1 LLWIV
6 DAGGQP
12 LEEDFGV
19 SNESTGNG
27 GPFMKIMA
35 ALDLSEYADFVLI
48 KAIKTAKQQNAKMDI
63 VVVAEDHSDTSDSAE
78 AERDNEM
85 SLQDATRAA
94 RSYQQK
100 ALARGVKAKVRV
112 RSGTSAAE
120 EIIKYQQSEKLD
132 LIVLGR
138 RSHAHPGTFPM
149 GAVAQ
154 RVAAYATCT
163 VMVVR
168 CMEKRDLN
176 R

>member
-1 LLWIV
+1 
-6 DAGGQP
+6 
-12 LEEDFGV
+12 
-19 SNESTGNG
+19 
-27 GPFMKIMA
+27 MKIMV
-35 ALDLSEYADFVLI
+35 ALDLSDYADFVLI

-63 VVVAEDHSDTSDSAE
+63 VVVAEDHGNEGDSADWE
-78 AERDNEM
+78 LVNEK
-85 SLQDATRAA
+85 LHQDATRAA

-100 ALARGVKAKVRV
+100 ALAQGVKAKVRV
-112 RSGTSAAE
+112 RSGKSAAE

-138 RSHAHPGTFPM
+138 RSHTGRATFPM

-168 CMEKRDLN
+168 CMEERDFMD
-176 R
+176 

>member
-1 LLWIV
+1 
-6 DAGGQP
+6 
-12 LEEDFGV
+12 
-19 SNESTGNG
+19 
-27 GPFMKIMA
+27 MKIMA
-35 ALDLSEYADFVLI
+35 ALDLSLSDYADFVLI

-63 VVVAEDHSDTSDSAE
+63 VVVAETFSDESNF
-78 AERDNEM
+78 AERQRTNEKL
-85 SLQDATRAA
+85 LQDATRAA

-100 ALARGVKAKVRV
+100 AIAQGVRAKVRV
-112 RSGTSAAE
+112 LSGNSAAE

-138 RSHAHPGTFPM
+138 RSHTRRATFPM

-168 CMEKRDLN
+168 CMEKRDLID
-176 R
+176 

>member
-1 LLWIV
+1 
-6 DAGGQP
+6 
-12 LEEDFGV
+12 
-19 SNESTGNG
+19 
-27 GPFMKIMA
+27 MKIMA
-35 ALDLSEYADFVLI
+35 ALDLSDYADFVLI

-63 VVVAEDHSDTSDSAE
+63 VVVAEDQGNEDDSA
-78 AERDNEM
+78 DWKPVNEKL
-85 SLQDATRAA
+85 LQDATRAA

-100 ALARGVKAKVRV
+100 ALEQGVKAKVRV
-112 RSGTSAAE
+112 RSGKSAAE

-138 RSHAHPGTFPM
+138 RSHTCRATFPM

-168 CMEKRDLN
+168 CMEERDFMD
-176 R
+176 

>member
-1 LLWIV
+1 
-6 DAGGQP
+6 
-12 LEEDFGV
+12 
-19 SNESTGNG
+19 
-27 GPFMKIMA
+27 MKIMA
-35 ALDLSEYADFVLI
+35 ALDLSDYADFVLI

-63 VVVAEDHSDTSDSAE
+63 VVVAEDHGNEGDSVDRE
-78 AERDNEM
+78 LVNEK
-85 SLQDATRAA
+85 LLRDATRAA

-100 ALARGVKAKVRV
+100 ALAQGVKAKVRV
-112 RSGTSAAE
+112 RSGKSAAE

-138 RSHAHPGTFPM
+138 RSHTHPATFPM

-168 CMEKRDLN
+168 CLEKQDLIDLN
-176 R
+176 SNSPL